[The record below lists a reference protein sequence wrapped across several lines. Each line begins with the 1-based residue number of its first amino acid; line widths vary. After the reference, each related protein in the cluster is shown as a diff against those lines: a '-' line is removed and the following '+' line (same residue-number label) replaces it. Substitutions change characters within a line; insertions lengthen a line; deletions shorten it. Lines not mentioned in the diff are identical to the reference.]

1 MFRKIYP
8 HSFIL
13 LSRSKSRLDQG
24 LDQMI
29 ITHYLPQFFLNLSI
43 SLLPYLQLYF
53 VCNNL
58 IIILFILE
66 IWEEKE
72 VLKGF

>member
-13 LSRSKSRLDQG
+13 LTRSKSRLDQG
-24 LDQMI
+24 LDQML
-29 ITHYLPQFFLNLSI
+29 ITYYLP
-43 SLLPYLQLYF
+43 LLPYLQLYF

>member
-13 LSRSKSRLDQG
+13 LTRSKSRLDQM
-24 LDQMI
+24 LI
-29 ITHYLPQFFLNLSI
+29 AYYLPQFFLNISI